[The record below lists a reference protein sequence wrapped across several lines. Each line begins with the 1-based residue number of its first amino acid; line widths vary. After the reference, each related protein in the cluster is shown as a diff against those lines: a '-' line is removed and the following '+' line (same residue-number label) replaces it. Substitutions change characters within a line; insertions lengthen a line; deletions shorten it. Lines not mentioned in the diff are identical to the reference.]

1 MTVNINKE
9 TSRINNNNFVASTSV
24 MFVQLSRCSLVFVV
38 VLFVVTTLSLIEG
51 VNAAGGGVA
60 IDWIQ
65 VCKELCHAGEGGI
78 LCNCDMIPL
87 RQQQL
92 N

>member
-1 MTVNINKE
+1 MAVIVNKE
-9 TSRINNNNFVASTSV
+9 TSRINNKV
-24 MFVQLSRCSLVFVV
+24 MFVQLSRRCCLVFVI
-38 VLFVVTTLSLIEG
+38 VLFVVTTLSMIEG
-51 VNAAGGGVA
+51 VNAAAGGVA

-65 VCKELCHAGEGGI
+65 VCKELCRAGE

-87 RQQQL
+87 RQQQQQL